1 MQHAEMRGSLR
12 VKCSS
17 QGEYVEMKK
26 KCLRKILWKSCA
38 FVLTAEI
45 QRNVKIWKYPEKLKK
60 TLQSY
65 IGINIHISRL
75 PYWC

>member
-26 KCLRKILWKSCA
+26 KCQNLKVSRKIEKN
-38 FVLTAEI
+38 FAELHWY
-45 QRNVKIWKYPEKLKK
+45 KH
-60 TLQSY
+60 SY
-65 IGINIHISRL
+65 
-75 PYWC
+75 

>member
-26 KCLRKILWKSCA
+26 NAWERFCEK
-38 FVLTAEI
+38 AELL
-45 QRNVKIWKYPEKLKK
+45 Y
-60 TLQSY
+60 
-65 IGINIHISRL
+65 
-75 PYWC
+75 